1 MFRYPYLDNGIDWLV
16 DATHLEC
23 SLIKAGGG
31 RKCLSLKINLWLSS
45 ADCEFAGN
53 FCKELYVP
61 RSFIFRYLYI
71 ASQFVSELH
80 RKKKKPGC
88 TYKEKIKM
96 RILPNMVML
105 KEEPRIAGE
114 NASS

>member
-1 MFRYPYLDNGIDWLV
+1 M
-16 DATHLEC
+16 
-23 SLIKAGGG
+23 
-31 RKCLSLKINLWLSS
+31 SLKINLWLSS

-80 RKKKKPGC
+80 RKKKNLGVH
-88 TYKEKIKM
+88 IKK
-96 RILPNMVML
+96 RL
-105 KEEPRIAGE
+105 K
-114 NASS
+114 